1 MNKSDLKKDD
11 ILILKNN
18 HTVVMDVTKFRIIH
32 EKYDDK
38 LNCINDDNYTIVK
51 IFRPK
56 YELIY
61 DKSKTN
67 LDGHTQTKI
76 KK

>member
-32 EKYDDK
+32 ERYDDE
-38 LNCINDDNYTIVK
+38 LNCLENDDYSVEK
-51 IFRPK
+51 IYRPEYK
-56 YELIY
+56 LVFERE
-61 DKSKTN
+61 KGKEH
-67 LDGHTQTKI
+67 GI
-76 KK
+76 KR